1 MPYRI
6 ETVETDTEKKLLNTI
21 ALRGIIIF
29 PGTVASFEIA
39 RKSSVNAMKQCELD
53 GTSVFLV
60 AQYDASLIEP
70 GENDLMK
77 VGVIARIIH
86 SAKVKDGGYQIVVEG
101 ITRADRGTTVITEDS
116 ILCAVSER
124 RLRRMPTYTQ
134 ERIASKR
141 LYDVFSD
148 YLQYVSKP
156 SEEIIAEARKIRD
169 TSALADFLANNFL
182 VNFGERREILEEYD
196 PVKRINRLCE
206 IFQKDIEIINLEGN
220 IQQKVR
226 YNLSKQQREIYLRE
240 QMRAIRSEL
249 GDEGADDDMEDAD
262 EYYRAIEEAK
272 LPKDVHD
279 KLCAENAKLSKMPFG
294 TPEATVIRNYIE
306 TCLEL
311 PWNKKSKDRVDIA
324 AAKKILNKDHDGIE
338 KVKERILEFMAV
350 KQLNPELKGQIL
362 CFVGPPGVGKTSV
375 AKSIAA
381 ATNRKFVRIS
391 LGGIRDEA
399 EIRGHRRTY
408 IGSMPGRVINALKL
422 AGTRNPVMLFD
433 ELDKLANDMHGD
445 PTSAMLEVLDPEQ
458 NNAFRDNFI
467 EIPFDLSECLFI
479 ATANTTETIPPALL
493 DRLEVIYMD
502 SYSDSEKLAIAKH
515 HLIPKQLNK
524 HGLKASQC
532 RITDEAVKKI
542 IVSYTRENGVRNL
555 EREIASVC
563 RKSARRIVEGE
574 KKIYVGAEEITR
586 MLGPEKFIPD
596 KIYDADEVGVVNGL
610 AWTYLGGEM
619 LRIEVS
625 SMKGSGK
632 LELTGHLGDVMKESA
647 RAAVSYIRKHCDE
660 LNIPE
665 NFYNT
670 YDIHIHVPEGAIP
683 KDGPSAGITICTALV
698 SELTG
703 RSVKRDVCM
712 TGELT
717 LTGRVLPIGGLKEK
731 AMAAYK
737 TGAKTVIIPFE
748 NEHDISEFED
758 EVKNALTFIPVKH
771 ISEVLKIAL
780 N

>member
-21 ALRGIIIF
+21 ALRGIVIF
-29 PGTVASFEIA
+29 PGTIASFEIA
-39 RKSSVNAMKQCELD
+39 RRTSVNALKQCELD
-53 GTSVFLV
+53 GTSVYLV
-60 AQYDASLIEP
+60 PQIDASVIEP
-70 GENDLMK
+70 SESDLMK
-77 VGVIARIIH
+77 VGVIARIVH
-86 SAKVKDGGYQIVVEG
+86 SAKLKDGGYQVVVEG
-101 ITRADRGTTVITEDS
+101 ITRADRGKTTITEDS
-116 ILCAVSER
+116 IICEVSER

-182 VNFGERREILEEYD
+182 VNFNERKEILEEYD

-226 YNLSKQQREIYLRE
+226 YNLSKQQREMYLRE

-249 GDEGADDDMEDAD
+249 GDDGREDDMEDAD

-272 LPKDVHD
+272 LPQDVHD

-311 PWNKKSKDRVDIA
+311 PWTKKSKDRVDIA
-324 AAKKILNKDHDGIE
+324 AAEKILNKDHDGIE

-408 IGSMPGRVINALKL
+408 IGSMPGRIINALKL
-422 AGTRNPVMLFD
+422 AGTKNPVMLFD

-515 HLIPKQLNK
+515 HLIPKQLKK
-524 HGLKASQC
+524 HGLKSSQC
-532 RITDEAVKKI
+532 RITDEAVKKL

-574 KKIYVGAEEITR
+574 KKIHVGTKEIVE

-596 KIYDADEVGVVNGL
+596 KIYDSDEVGVVNGL
-610 AWTYLGGEM
+610 AWTSLGGEM

-625 SMKGSGK
+625 SMKGNGK

-660 LNIPE
+660 LNIRE
-665 NFYNT
+665 DFYNT